1 MVSLAA
7 QHLEH
12 ANRIIGILRLSEND
26 SLTLLIVLFIGS
38 RSNHYGI
45 RCKNEQI
52 IGGGFA

>member
-7 QHLEH
+7 QHLKH

-26 SLTLLIVLFIGS
+26 SLTLLIVLFIGG